1 MKNRRKTTKLLV
13 PPVLYALSVLLL
25 PVCGA
30 CSDSGGG
37 STERD
42 AAGGQDV
49 LVPRPD
55 GAGGEDGGL
64 VEGAYFVSPDGDD
77 GNPGTIDQP
86 WRTIT
91 RAANTLTAGETV
103 YIRQSTYSE
112 RLVPQNSGTA
122 GNPITFAGYPGEQ
135 ATVDGAGVSIPG
147 GWGGLVDLSDLS
159 HIRITGLRV
168 INAGTDDNHA
178 GILVDNSSH
187 ISVENCYT
195 YNTVSSG
202 IGVWSSDNVL
212 VHGNEVELACNDG
225 EQECITIA
233 ITDQFEVSYNHVHHG
248 GPGNNGGE
256 GIDIKDGSSNGT
268 VLGNVVHHMNRLG
281 IYVDSWDKHTF
292 NIDVF
297 ANRAYENQGSGFAVA
312 AEAGG
317 LLENVRI
324 FNNEAFSNLYAGFT
338 VGGWGEPVPS
348 HPIANVLVINNTF
361 WSNGTDGWGPAV
373 VLENPDA
380 DDIVI
385 RNNLMSQNASAQME
399 VDQVGQNLIVEFN
412 LFHGDGS
419 PYGTDVVTGD
429 PMLTNPSGGDFHL
442 QAGSPA
448 INAGSSVDAPPDDF
462 DGTARPQDTGY
473 DIGAYEFVQ

>member
-1 MKNRRKTTKLLV
+1 
-13 PPVLYALSVLLL
+13 
-25 PVCGA
+25 
-30 CSDSGGG
+30 
-37 STERD
+37 
-42 AAGGQDV
+42 
-49 LVPRPD
+49 
-55 GAGGEDGGL
+55 
-64 VEGAYFVSPDGDD
+64 
-77 GNPGTIDQP
+77 
-86 WRTIT
+86 
-91 RAANTLTAGETV
+91 
-103 YIRQSTYSE
+103 
-112 RLVPQNSGTA
+112 
-122 GNPITFAGYPGEQ
+122 
-135 ATVDGAGVSIPG
+135 
-147 GWGGLVDLSDLS
+147 
-159 HIRITGLRV
+159 
-168 INAGTDDNHA
+168 
-178 GILVDNSSH
+178 VDNSSH

-202 IGVWSSDNVL
+202 IGVWNSDNVI
-212 VHGNEVELACNDG
+212 VRGNEVELACNDG
-225 EQECITIA
+225 SQECITIA

-297 ANRAYENQGSGFAVA
+297 ANRVYENQGSGFAVA

-324 FNNEAFSNLYAGFT
+324 FNNESFRNLYAGFT

-373 VLENPDA
+373 VVENPDA

-385 RNNLMSQNASAQME
+385 RNNLMSQNGFTQME
-399 VDQVGQNLIVEFN
+399 VDQVGLNLTVEFN
-412 LFHGDGS
+412 LFFGDGS

-429 PMLTNPSGGDFHL
+429 PMLADPAGGDFHL
-442 QAGSPA
+442 LAGSPA
-448 INAGSSVDAPPDDF
+448 IDAGSSVDAPPDDF
-462 DGTARPQDTGY
+462 GGTSRPQGAGI
-473 DIGAYEFVQ
+473 DIGAYELVQ